1 MSTTATLLIAVNLIG
16 AGNGLIM
23 GSFLLAR
30 RDTPA
35 GLLLG
40 ILLAVA
46 STTMVLITVEHAAL
60 VPRQLWLYVLEE
72 TLTLT
77 SGPLL
82 LHYVMLSVRNHS
94 PPALSYLPPIV
105 YLLCLLIDEET
116 VRQLFQIQFIIIV
129 QIGYTVAAIVIYS
142 RWIAQLGDQPKLK
155 HRSRFV
161 AYVLASVVVIHVAQM
176 VRYGYSQVDWLR
188 EIVPVVGTVAFYA
201 FMLYALQHSR
211 LLRQVVTPVVE
222 AAVDSTLAKLEQ
234 LMDEHQPYL
243 DPDLTLA
250 VLASRLEIT
259 GVKLSRL
266 INRHRGMSFYQYLAF
281 YRVHA
286 AQVTLEDPDEQRYT
300 VDGIGLQSGFRSR
313 SAFYKAFKDAT
324 GVSPAAYRKRH
335 IL

>member
-30 RDTPA
+30 RHTPA

-105 YLLCLLIDEET
+105 YLLCLLIDEGP
-116 VRQLFQIQFIIIV
+116 VR
-129 QIGYTVAAIVIYS
+129 
-142 RWIAQLGDQPKLK
+142 
-155 HRSRFV
+155 
-161 AYVLASVVVIHVAQM
+161 
-176 VRYGYSQVDWLR
+176 
-188 EIVPVVGTVAFYA
+188 
-201 FMLYALQHSR
+201 
-211 LLRQVVTPVVE
+211 VT
-222 AAVDSTLAKLEQ
+222 
-234 LMDEHQPYL
+234 
-243 DPDLTLA
+243 A
-250 VLASRLEIT
+250 VLRDLRDRLTKEGDPMPLGYVYYGDVNLRLE
-259 GVKLSRL
+259 RP
-266 INRHRGMSFYQYLAF
+266 Y
-281 YRVHA
+281 
-286 AQVTLEDPDEQRYT
+286 
-300 VDGIGLQSGFRSR
+300 
-313 SAFYKAFKDAT
+313 
-324 GVSPAAYRKRH
+324 
-335 IL
+335 